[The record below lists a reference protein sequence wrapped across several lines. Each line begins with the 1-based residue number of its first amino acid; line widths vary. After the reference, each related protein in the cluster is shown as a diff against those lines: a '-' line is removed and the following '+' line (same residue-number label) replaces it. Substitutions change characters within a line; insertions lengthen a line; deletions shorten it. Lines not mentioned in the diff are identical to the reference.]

1 MAALQLVVA
10 RAAGLAIDEVQVVAR
25 HNDWAPGATTKAGRP
40 VEPCQIRRVV
50 LAPDVDPLARLA
62 DWCRLAREALS
73 GRRGLF
79 GLDGVDPQKRAETF
93 ESFIASRH
101 PETGESLYPGTTEAI
116 AYGLAPVFAEVFR
129 EDAPERAFLDRYAR
143 LFRLTSSSTTYT
155 LT

>member
-1 MAALQLVVA
+1 
-10 RAAGLAIDEVQVVAR
+10 
-25 HNDWAPGATTKAGRP
+25 
-40 VEPCQIRRVV
+40 VV
-50 LAPDVDPLARLA
+50 LGPDVDPLARLA

-93 ESFIASRH
+93 ESFIGNRH

-116 AYGLAPVFAEVFR
+116 AYGLAPVFAEVFH
-129 EDAPERAFLDRYAR
+129 EDAPERAFLDHYAR